1 MRRAA
6 RPREAAPC
14 APVTLPP
21 CVPSRVCSVWL
32 AIDTGS
38 PANERGSSRWRG
50 ARDARVRGR
59 VCSLVAPVLLA
70 HRVRPPCVVVLVRVS
85 PRPLDSDN
93 AASSLKRVRD
103 GVADALGIDDA
114 DPRVSWVV
122 EQRRGPAK
130 VRGVVVEVY
139 PRGEAARALGEASA
153 QWLEDNA
160 AALDVVLPVLRG
172 NSR

>member
-6 RPREAAPC
+6 RPRESAPC

-70 HRVRPPCVVVLVRVS
+70 HRVRPPCVVVLVRIS

-93 AASSLKRVRD
+93 AASALKRVRD

-114 DPRVSWVV
+114 DQRVSWVV

-130 VRGVVVEVY
+130 VRGVIVEVY

-172 NSR
+172 